1 MRLSYACGD
10 ASGRSR
16 LARGPSCCP
25 SVEPARRARA
35 KRKAQGLEKKPRG
48 KGAMRERNFAERL
61 SMHSAAAPNQVFT
74 PRETPPLGVV
84 LA

>member
-1 MRLSYACGD
+1 MLSI
-10 ASGRSR
+10 
-16 LARGPSCCP
+16 
-25 SVEPARRARA
+25 RRARTTCEGL
-35 KRKAQGLEKKPRG
+35 KEGTQGLEKKPRG

-74 PRETPPLGVV
+74 PREPPPLDVV